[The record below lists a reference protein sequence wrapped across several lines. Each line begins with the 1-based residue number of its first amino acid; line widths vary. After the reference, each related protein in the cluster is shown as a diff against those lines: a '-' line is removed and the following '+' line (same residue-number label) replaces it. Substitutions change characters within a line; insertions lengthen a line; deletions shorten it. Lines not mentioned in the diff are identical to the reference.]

1 MEDGV
6 RGVTGQSAQ
15 QRVAKENTNEYVS
28 VTVLF
33 QIMVE
38 RNVLEMLVTLHL
50 VIIPH
55 VQVNK
60 YIYIFN
66 RNCNNKTVIIFKHI
80 LNSYA

>member
-1 MEDGV
+1 MADGV
-6 RGVTGQSAQ
+6 LGVTGQSAQ

-33 QIMVE
+33 QIMGE
-38 RNVLEMLVTLHL
+38 TNVWEMLVSLHL

-60 YIYIFN
+60 YIYSFN
-66 RNCNNKTVIIFKHI
+66 KNCNNNTVITFKYI

>member
-6 RGVTGQSAQ
+6 HGVTGQSAQ
-15 QRVAKENTNEYVS
+15 QRVVKENTNEYVS

-33 QIMVE
+33 QIMGE
-38 RNVLEMLVTLHL
+38 KNVLEMLVTLHL
-50 VIIPH
+50 VIILH

-66 RNCNNKTVIIFKHI
+66 TNCNSKTFIIFKHI